1 MNIIT
6 VGIGELRVSK
16 EECVLESISLGSCVG
31 IALYDPGTKISG
43 LAHIM
48 LPSSALSVRGMA
60 NPTPKFADV
69 AVKKMLED
77 MKKLGAV
84 KPGIVAKIAGGACMF
99 QSAMAD
105 PAMNIGE
112 RNVAAVRQL
121 MRDEKISIV
130 AEDTGKD
137 YGRTIQFNSV
147 SGKLLIKSAR
157 VGNKEI

>member
-16 EECVLESISLGSCVG
+16 DECILESISLGSCVG
-31 IALYDPGTKISG
+31 VALYDPGTKVCG

-48 LPSSALSVRGMA
+48 LPSSASSVRGMS

-69 AVKKMLED
+69 AVKKILED
-77 MKKLGAV
+77 MQKMGAV
-84 KPGIVAKIAGGACMF
+84 KSVIVAKIAGGACMF
-99 QSAMAD
+99 RSAMAD

-121 MRDEKISIV
+121 MRDEKISII
-130 AEDTGKD
+130 AEDTGRD
-137 YGRTIQFNSV
+137 YGRTIQFS
-147 SGKLLIKSAR
+147 STTGKLLIKSAK